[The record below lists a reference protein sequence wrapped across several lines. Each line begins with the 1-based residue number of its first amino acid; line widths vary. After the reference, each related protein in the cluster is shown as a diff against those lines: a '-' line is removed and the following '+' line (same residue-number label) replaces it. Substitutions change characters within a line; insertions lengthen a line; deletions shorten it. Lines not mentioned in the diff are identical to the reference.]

1 MGWEGRIAEILS
13 TDYMCPAVGQG
24 ALAVETRADGGR
36 AEEICRKLDHPGTR
50 IAVAAERA
58 LLAALG
64 GGCQVPI
71 GAYATVEGGELR
83 LTAVVCT
90 PDGGRLI
97 RRNASG
103 PAGAAEQVG
112 RELAGALLDAGADE
126 ILEAVYG
133 GP

>member
-1 MGWEGRIAEILS
+1 MLCR
-13 TDYMCPAVGQG
+13 
-24 ALAVETRADGGR
+24 ALE
-36 AEEICRKLDHPGTR
+36 HPQSR
-50 IAVAAERA
+50 IAVTAERA

-71 GAYATVEGGELR
+71 GAYATVEGDELH

-90 PDGGRLI
+90 PDGDRLI

-103 PAGAAEQVG
+103 SAAAAEELG
-112 RELAGALLDAGADE
+112 RELGNTLLDAGADE

-133 GP
+133 GS